1 MAEFH
6 KYVSAY
12 LATFIMWGFLMAFLY
27 NMVSKSIV
35 PNGDKTLMWIS
46 LTMFLSYLASDPLT
60 SATFQIESMSYAT
73 AYVVWTA
80 LDLTCIGAILLITKD
95 KSFYS
100 YPAKLYVILGL
111 LINCSLFISMYIDI
125 NILENTEEWWLWG
138 FYTVTVN
145 IVDAMMLIALF
156 SNKDFLGL
164 VKLYRRVRGQAEP
177 A

>member
-80 LDLTCIGAILLITKD
+80 LDLTCIAAIFLITKG
-95 KSFYS
+95 KSINS

-111 LINCSLFISMYIDI
+111 LINSSLFISMYIDI

-164 VKLYRRVRGQAEP
+164 VKLYRKVRGQAEP

>member
-73 AYVVWTA
+73 AYVVWTV

-95 KSFYS
+95 KSIYS

-164 VKLYRRVRGQAEP
+164 VKLYRQVRGQAEP

>member
-1 MAEFH
+1 
-6 KYVSAY
+6 
-12 LATFIMWGFLMAFLY
+12 MWGFLMAFLY

-73 AYVVWTA
+73 AYIVWTA
-80 LDLTCIGAILLITKD
+80 LDLTCIGIILLITKG
-95 KSFYS
+95 KSINR

-111 LINCSLFISMYIDI
+111 LINSALFISMYIDI
-125 NILENTEEWWLWG
+125 NTLENTQEWWLWD

-145 IVDAMMLIALF
+145 IMDAVMLIALF

-164 VKLYRRVRGQAEP
+164 VKLYKRVRGQAEP

>member
-1 MAEFH
+1 
-6 KYVSAY
+6 
-12 LATFIMWGFLMAFLY
+12 MAFLY

-80 LDLTCIGAILLITKD
+80 LDLTCIGAILLITKG
-95 KSFYS
+95 KSIIS

-111 LINCSLFISMYIDI
+111 LINSSLFISMYIDI

-164 VKLYRRVRGQAEP
+164 VKLYRRIRGQAEP

>member
-80 LDLTCIGAILLITKD
+80 LDLTCIGAILLISKG
-95 KSFYS
+95 KSIDS
-100 YPAKLYVILGL
+100 YPAKLYVLLGL
-111 LINCSLFISMYIDI
+111 LINSSLFISMYIDI

-145 IVDAMMLIALF
+145 IMDAMMLIALF

-164 VKLYRRVRGQAEP
+164 VKLYRKVKGQAEP